1 MNKRGIEL
9 AINMLVVII
18 ISLVLLAG
26 GIVLLNKFLG
36 GAEELQVILDERTEE
51 ELQSLL
57 IDEGQLVALSR
68 QTITFKGT
76 GQGIVGVGILNVGDD
91 PVTLHLE
98 VTPRLMDG
106 RPMDPTVVDS
116 ITFLYNNQPF
126 TLHQQETHTEPILI
140 QVSGNVPRDTYGF
153 DVQVLKSNGEYQ
165 PKKPIYVVVE

>member
-26 GIVLLNKFLG
+26 GIVLLNKFIG
-36 GAEELQVILDERTEE
+36 GAEELQAVLDERTEE
-51 ELQSLL
+51 QLQSLL

-98 VTPRLMDG
+98 VTPRPIDG
-106 RPMDPTVVDS
+106 RQIPPT
-116 ITFLYNNQPF
+116 ITLLYNNQPF
-126 TLHQQETHTEPILI
+126 TLQQQETHTEPILI
-140 QVSGNVPRDTYGF
+140 KVSGNVPRGTYGF
-153 DVQVLKSNGEYQ
+153 DVQVLKSDGDEYQ
-165 PKKPIYVVVE
+165 PKKPIYVMVE